1 MADQTTS
8 KVLCRIRCEV
18 TSDTAYDASGWW
30 MLAAA
35 AVVAHVGVQED
46 TCAIHVKNCVY
57 LRSRK
62 IPLCFVGSD
71 VRLFLTPHM
80 MHSIGGCWQQQQLQ
94 HMLAYRRI
102 YVPYMWKTVC
112 TCEAGLVNPL
122 VLCRVRCEAISDTAY
137 DASGWW
143 MLEAAA
149 VAAHVG
155 IREDICAIHVEN
167 CVFLRSRLGTIPS
180 ITISTPG

>member
-1 MADQTTS
+1 MAGRKADQTIS

-35 AVVAHVGVQED
+35 AVVAHVGIQED

-62 IPLCFVGSD
+62 IPLCFAGSD

-80 MHSIGGCWQQQQLQ
+80 MHPVGGCWQQQQLQ

-102 YVPYMWKTVC
+102 CVPYMWKTVC
-112 TCEAGLVNPL
+112 SFEAGWVRYLASL
-122 VLCRVRCEAISDTAY
+122 LLHRVSKMD
-137 DASGWW
+137 S
-143 MLEAAA
+143 
-149 VAAHVG
+149 
-155 IREDICAIHVEN
+155 
-167 CVFLRSRLGTIPS
+167 SPS
-180 ITISTPG
+180 IRGYA